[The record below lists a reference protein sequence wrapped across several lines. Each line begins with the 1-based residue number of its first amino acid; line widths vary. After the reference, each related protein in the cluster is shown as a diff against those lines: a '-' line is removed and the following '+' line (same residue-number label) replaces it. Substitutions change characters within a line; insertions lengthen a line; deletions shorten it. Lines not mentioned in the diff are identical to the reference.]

1 MCDVCDVCD
10 VCNVCDVCDGAAV
23 ITTCRYL
30 VFAGEQNGL
39 GLVVE
44 GDDGATPSGEDVKPD
59 DREEG
64 TWAR

>member
-1 MCDVCDVCD
+1 
-10 VCNVCDVCDGAAV
+10 
-23 ITTCRYL
+23 L

-64 TWAR
+64 TWAVVD